1 MLRPEISAKLKAQL
15 DRARK
20 AAEEAT
26 HGLTGDLQ
34 YLGETAEA
42 ALVAA
47 TECKLDKMA
56 RGLLY
61 FGMHQFALSGRA
73 DQLIEDRR
81 IRNTFQDERVK
92 LLTLTEDL
100 IVEALEMN
108 CGCTMNRNPSSGE
121 RLTHDLT
128 HHMTGG
134 ICDTP
139 GCSMGHRLP

>member
-1 MLRPEISAKLKAQL
+1 MLRPEISVKLKAQL
-15 DRARK
+15 ERARK

-56 RGLLY
+56 RGLLN
-61 FGMHQFALSGRA
+61 FGMYQLTLSA
-73 DQLIEDRR
+73 HAEQLIEDRSLR
-81 IRNTFQDERVK
+81 DSLYDERFRFS
-92 LLTLTEDL
+92 TLMENL
-100 IVEALEMN
+100 IVEALQNN
-108 CGCTMNRNPSSGE
+108 CGCTTNRGPSSGE
-121 RLTHDLT
+121 RQTHDLT

-139 GCSMGHRLP
+139 GCYMGHRV